1 MQIKYFT
8 KDRKNIFYKMLSNN
22 NFGDAIKNSIV
33 AMNMADKE
41 QWAKN
46 RIYQYFKPR
55 NPSMTKEKE
64 NR

>member
-33 AMNMADKE
+33 AVNMADKE
-41 QWAKN
+41 Q
-46 RIYQYFKPR
+46 
-55 NPSMTKEKE
+55 
-64 NR
+64 